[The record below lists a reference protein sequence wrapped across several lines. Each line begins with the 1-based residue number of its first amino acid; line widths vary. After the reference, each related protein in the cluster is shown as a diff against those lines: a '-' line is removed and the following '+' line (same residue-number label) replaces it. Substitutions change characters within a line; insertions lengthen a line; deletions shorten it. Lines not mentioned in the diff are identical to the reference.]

1 MSARSAAVIFAFVVA
16 LAAVAGYARLVP
28 PGPPVEKIACCDA
41 SPQGPAEIGLRLRAR
56 R

>member
-16 LAAVAGYARLVP
+16 LAAFAGYAGRAP
-28 PGPPVEKIACCDA
+28 SGPPVKKLACCDP
-41 SPQGPAEIGLRLRAR
+41 SPNGPAGIALRLRAR